1 MKKPVPSL
9 MMKSKNIKHKY
20 ESLTSL
26 SDGVTCRFRTLERLS
41 FNLGF
46 YYYYALLKS
55 KANLRA
61 DSGVNITE
69 KKHFGCALQSLSY
82 LLLFMVMINEPVET
96 LTAWIG

>member
-26 SDGVTCRFRTLERLS
+26 SLSHGVTCRFRTLERLS

-46 YYYYALLKS
+46 YYYALLKS
-55 KANLRA
+55 KANLHA
-61 DSGVNITE
+61 DSGVNINTS
-69 KKHFGCALQSLSY
+69 GVLSS
-82 LLLFMVMINEPVET
+82 P
-96 LTAWIG
+96 LTTFCFLW